1 MTNNGDFRVTQMPRI
16 AFSTLGCKINQF
28 DTAAMQSSVMNGDDF
43 RIVSFNDEADIYV
56 INTCTVTNKS
66 DSESRRI
73 VRRAL
78 KKNRNARI
86 VVTGCY
92 AQTNPREIAK
102 IPGVSIVLGNNE
114 KLTVKDYLSLDH
126 DTAID
131 SSKIVHVSDIFNAS
145 SMHMSVI
152 EGFQE
157 KTRAILKIQDGCNSR
172 CSYCIVPFA
181 RGGSR
186 SLSPDDVIKQVV
198 SLCRNDYKEVVL
210 SGVHLGGY
218 GRDLL
223 PKTSLSS
230 VIRRIL
236 SETELE
242 RIRLSSIEP
251 REVTDELIELMA
263 AEERICRHFHIP
275 LQSGD
280 NDILHRMNRNYDVEF
295 YEELILKIKDK
306 IQYAG
311 IGCDVIVGYP
321 GEKESH
327 FENTYRFI
335 EKLPLTYL
343 HVFSYSPREGTA
355 AFSRKETV
363 KGNVKAERSE
373 ILRRLGEE
381 KNICFRNSHVGKI
394 VEVLVEDEWDEATGL
409 LKGYTG
415 NYLRVMIQN
424 DENPHPHLNPLP
436 EGEEISLPFKG
447 RDRVGMG
454 YSGEYASSC
463 INQIIKVQITGM
475 TGGNL
480 SGKFC
485 G

>member
-1 MTNNGDFRVTQMPRI
+1 MPRI

-28 DTAAMQSSVMNGDDF
+28 DTAAMQSSVMSSDDF
-43 RIVSFNDEADIYV
+43 RIVSFDDDADIYV
-56 INTCTVTNKS
+56 INTCTVTGKS

-78 KKNRNARI
+78 KKNSNARI

-92 AQTNPREIAK
+92 AQTNPQEIAK

-114 KLTVKDYLSLDH
+114 KLTVKDFLSLDQ
-126 DTAID
+126 DTVID
-131 SSKIVHVSDIFNAS
+131 SSQNVHVSDIFNAS
-145 SMHMSVI
+145 SMNMSVI

-198 SLCRNDYKEVVL
+198 SLCSNDYKEVVL

-218 GRDLL
+218 GRDLF
-223 PKTSLSS
+223 PKTSLSA

-236 SETELE
+236 SETGLE

-251 REVTDELIELMA
+251 LEVTDELIELIV

-280 NDILHRMNRNYDVEF
+280 NDILHLMNRNYDVEF
-295 YEELILKIKDK
+295 YEGLILKIKNK
-306 IQYAG
+306 IQDAG
-311 IGCDVIVGYP
+311 IGCDVMVGYP
-321 GEKESH
+321 GEKGSH
-327 FENTYRFI
+327 FENTYNFI

-355 AFSRKETV
+355 AFGQKETV

-373 ILRRLGEE
+373 VLRHLGDE
-381 KNICFRNSHVGKI
+381 KNSYFKNAHVGKI
-394 VEVLVEDEWDEATGL
+394 VDVLVEDERDEETGL

-415 NYLRVMIQN
+415 NYLRVIIQ
-424 DENPHPHLNPLP
+424 D
-436 EGEEISLPFKG
+436 S
-447 RDRVGMG
+447 
-454 YSGEYASSC
+454 
-463 INQIIKVQITGM
+463 
-475 TGGNL
+475 
-480 SGKFC
+480 
-485 G
+485 